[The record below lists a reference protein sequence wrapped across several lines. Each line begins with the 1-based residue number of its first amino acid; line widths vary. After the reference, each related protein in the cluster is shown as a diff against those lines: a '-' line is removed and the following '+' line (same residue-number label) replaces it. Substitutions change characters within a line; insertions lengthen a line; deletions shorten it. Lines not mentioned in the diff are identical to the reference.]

1 MARTVIT
8 IARQYGSGGDE
19 VASDLA
25 QALGVQLIERQVI
38 EAAAAA
44 AGVSPETIA
53 QAEKVPSLLERMLE
67 YLGQHAGGLD
77 PVGDFSME
85 GAVTAGA
92 FNPALTTE
100 GYRQLIEDV
109 IRRTA
114 AESDAVIV
122 AHGGS
127 VILREVPYVFKVMV
141 CAPVRVRALR
151 MQELEHISAE
161 DAEKRVRND
170 DKERADFFQTYY
182 KVNWLNPA
190 IYDICVNTSRLD
202 TPTAVDL
209 IQAAHGRF
217 VQE

>member
-8 IARQYGSGGDE
+8 IARQYGSGAE
-19 VASDLA
+19 EIASDLA
-25 QALGVQLIERQVI
+25 QAMGVQLIERQVL
-38 EAAAAA
+38 EAAGAA
-44 AGVSPETIA
+44 AGVSPDTIA

-92 FNPALTTE
+92 FNPAMTTE

-109 IRRTA
+109 LRRTA

-127 VILREVPYVFKVMV
+127 VVLREVPYVFKVMV
-141 CAPVRVRALR
+141 CAPVRVRAAR
-151 MQELEHISAE
+151 IQEMEHISAE
-161 DAEKRVRND
+161 DAEKRVRDD
-170 DKERADFFQTYY
+170 DKQRLDYFQTYY
-182 KVNWLNPA
+182 KVNWSNPA
-190 IYDICVNTSRLD
+190 LYDLCVNTSRLES
-202 TPTAVDL
+202 PAVIDL
-209 IQAAHGRF
+209 IKTAHGKF
-217 VQE
+217 VQT